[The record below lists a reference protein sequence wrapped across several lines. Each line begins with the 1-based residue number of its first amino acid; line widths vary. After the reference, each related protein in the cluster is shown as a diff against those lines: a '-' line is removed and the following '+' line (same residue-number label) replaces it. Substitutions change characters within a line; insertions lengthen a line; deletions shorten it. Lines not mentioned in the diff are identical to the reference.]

1 VLCLALGLGPR
12 HRDIWVLPPFL
23 KGMPAVD
30 GEFRLEVMPGQHVA
44 GDPLSLPGGDL
55 CPGVQEDL
63 RAAAPARCCNPAD
76 GGHLQPARARETISW
91 PVTPAPGL

>member
-30 GEFRLEVMPGQHVA
+30 GEFRLEVMPGQHLA
-44 GDPLSLPGGDL
+44 GDPLSLPCGDL
-55 CPGVQEDL
+55 CPGVQE
-63 RAAAPARCCNPAD
+63 
-76 GGHLQPARARETISW
+76 T
-91 PVTPAPGL
+91 